1 MESNLNNCLLRK
13 NINNQS
19 ICIHCHWLY
28 SYLTRWSLTLTHTC
42 EPPDGRMNS
51 PVFLGH
57 LPFSN
62 ILPYSPDFYMFLPYS
77 PDFYMFTS
85 RMCNLHHVHLGQG
98 NKMQFEWHTCGILN
112 LYTVQK
118 SFILTSKFVLTTL
131 YTHPGLIISH
141 LVDDYLNIC

>member
-1 MESNLNNCLLRK
+1 
-13 NINNQS
+13 
-19 ICIHCHWLY
+19 
-28 SYLTRWSLTLTHTC
+28 
-42 EPPDGRMNS
+42 MNS

-85 RMCNLHHVHLGQG
+85 RMCNVHHVHLGQG

>member
-1 MESNLNNCLLRK
+1 MK
-13 NINNQS
+13 PIS
-19 ICIHCHWLY
+19 ICEGNRSSIAKITPTWNVLQMFLRNFPPAKITTFTVYGFQHYWFVKFI
-28 SYLTRWSLTLTHTC
+28 SIDEMVPMKQFHTC

-98 NKMQFEWHTCGILN
+98 NKMQFE
-112 LYTVQK
+112 
-118 SFILTSKFVLTTL
+118 
-131 YTHPGLIISH
+131 
-141 LVDDYLNIC
+141 

>member
-1 MESNLNNCLLRK
+1 MMPSLYWIWLFWQKLGHIHVNLPTGGWIL
-13 NINNQS
+13 QF
-19 ICIHCHWLY
+19 
-28 SYLTRWSLTLTHTC
+28 
-42 EPPDGRMNS
+42 
-51 PVFLGH
+51 FLGH
-57 LPFSN
+57 LPFSY

>member
-1 MESNLNNCLLRK
+1 MWTSRREDEFS
-13 NINNQS
+13 S
-19 ICIHCHWLY
+19 
-28 SYLTRWSLTLTHTC
+28 
-42 EPPDGRMNS
+42 
-51 PVFLGH
+51 FLGH

-62 ILPYSPDFYMFLPYS
+62 ILPYSPDFDMFLPYS

-98 NKMQFEWHTCGILN
+98 SKMQFEWHTCGILN

>member
-1 MESNLNNCLLRK
+1 MYCQPLIVVDFYCAL
-13 NINNQS
+13 
-19 ICIHCHWLY
+19 
-28 SYLTRWSLTLTHTC
+28 HTC

-85 RMCNLHHVHLGQG
+85 RMCNLHHVHLAKETRC
-98 NKMQFEWHTCGILN
+98 NLN
-112 LYTVQK
+112 DIPVV
-118 SFILTSKFVLTTL
+118 F
-131 YTHPGLIISH
+131 
-141 LVDDYLNIC
+141 